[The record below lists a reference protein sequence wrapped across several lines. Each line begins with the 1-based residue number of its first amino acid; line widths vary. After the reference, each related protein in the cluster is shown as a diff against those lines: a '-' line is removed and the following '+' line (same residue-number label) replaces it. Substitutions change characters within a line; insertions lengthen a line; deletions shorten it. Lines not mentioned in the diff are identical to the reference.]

1 LNIIFILI
9 DLLFPGEGTPQ
20 KTDHQISVEH
30 LKLFNNSVFLPLYMC
45 LFRCTQNAVMNK
57 QLFYRLLD
65 VLLAE
70 MFPELR
76 TQLNEQL

>member
-1 LNIIFILI
+1 
-9 DLLFPGEGTPQ
+9 
-20 KTDHQISVEH
+20 
-30 LKLFNNSVFLPLYMC
+30 MC
-45 LFRCTQNAVMNK
+45 LFQCTQNSVMNK

-65 VLLAE
+65 VLIAE

>member
-1 LNIIFILI
+1 LIIIFIFI
-9 DLLFPGEGTPQ
+9 DLLFPGDDAPQ
-20 KTDHQISVEH
+20 KTDHKISVEH
-30 LKLFNNSVFLPLYMC
+30 LKLLNNSVFFPLYMC
-45 LFRCTQNAVMNK
+45 LYQCTQNSVMNK

-65 VLLAE
+65 VLLTE